1 MTIRCTER
9 SRIPDRIYRKQSS
22 HVISRS
28 RDDRLV
34 AVIVRGSRS
43 RARGRR
49 ARISPSSRGAAN
61 EKCRTR
67 TTRVA
72 AAAELSS
79 RCTPGCASRRQGPP
93 GSSVAGSRSDP
104 QALAPEETRSLQ
116 RSGFEHRDV
125 DTRERRLPGA
135 HQSGRHRQWRQ
146 RQERGSPSSSAAAPP
161 SSSFDENGDD
171 RDCAAAQ
178 Q

>member
-1 MTIRCTER
+1 MPVSLR
-9 SRIPDRIYRKQSS
+9 SDREFPIELVENDYRMW
-22 HVISRS
+22 S

-34 AVIVRGSRS
+34 VVGGSRF

-79 RCTPGCASRRQGPP
+79 RCTPGCAPRRQGPP

-104 QALAPEETRSLQ
+104 QALAPEETGSLQ
-116 RSGFEHRDV
+116 GSGFEHRDV
-125 DTRERRLPGA
+125 YTRERRLPGA
-135 HQSGRHRQWRQ
+135 HQSGRHRQRRQ
-146 RQERGSPSSSAAAPP
+146 RQERGPSSSAAPSSP

-171 RDCAAAQ
+171 RDGAAAQ